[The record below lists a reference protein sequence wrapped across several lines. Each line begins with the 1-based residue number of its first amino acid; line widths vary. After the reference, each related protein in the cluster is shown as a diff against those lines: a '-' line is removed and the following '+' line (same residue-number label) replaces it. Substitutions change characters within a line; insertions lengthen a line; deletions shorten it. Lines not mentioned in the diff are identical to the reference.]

1 MAKSIDIA
9 KFFKKQARIA
19 VVGDVMLDRYISGEV
34 DRVSPEAPVPV
45 VDVNNIREVLGGAAN
60 VMSNLAGLGAQVRG
74 IGVVGDDAEGKILRD
89 ELFQRKVDISNIK
102 VDAERLTTLK
112 CRVVVGHHQMVR
124 YDIETRQELSFD
136 SESKIIN
143 ALTKIVSARKP
154 DILVIS
160 DYNKGVMT
168 PSLIRS
174 ISGIAKG
181 YNLRTLVDLKIKN
194 ARSYVDIDY
203 IKINLSNAQKLTGI
217 DYYTEANSEK
227 MCHELAKIFEDNNI
241 ILTTGKGGLSIFS
254 EGMFTHI
261 PAPVRDVFDVT
272 GAGDVVTSVLSMALA
287 AGYDIKTAC
296 EISTIAASIKVGK
309 IGTYSL
315 TGDEL
320 TDEINKLN
328 RVYS

>member
-1 MAKSIDIA
+1 MVKPIDLA
-9 KFFKKQARIA
+9 RFFRERSMIA

-45 VDVNNIREVLGGAAN
+45 VDVSNIRDVLGGAAN
-60 VMSNLAGLGAQVRG
+60 VMSNLAGLGAQVWG
-74 IGVVGDDAEGKILRD
+74 FGVVGDDAEGKILRD
-89 ELFQRKVDISNIK
+89 ELFQRKVDISGIV
-102 VDAERLTTLK
+102 VDGRKPTTLK
-112 CRVVVGHHQMVR
+112 CRIVVGHHQMVR

-143 ALTKIVSARKP
+143 ALTKIVSARTS

-203 IKINLSNAQKLTGI
+203 IKVNQSNAQKLTGI
-217 DYYTEANSEK
+217 DYCTEADSEK
-227 MCHELAKIFEDNNI
+227 MCHALAKIFKDNNI
-241 ILTTGKGGLSIFS
+241 ILTMGKGGLSIFS
-254 EGMFTHI
+254 QGKLTHI
-261 PAPVRDVFDVT
+261 PALARDVYDVT
-272 GAGDVVTSVLSMALA
+272 GAGDVVTSSLSMALA

-309 IGTYSL
+309 MGTYSL
-315 TGDEL
+315 TREEL
-320 TDEINKLN
+320 TNEINKLN
-328 RVYS
+328 RLSK